1 MERLQRTTIVRLEC
15 FLFFVLNG
23 PGSYNFIKL
32 YTQALQENEELAS
45 RPASGSKPGLG
56 KDVSGTVDFDAM
68 EEYCIIV
75 LPGGEELSAVLSEKG
90 METEQLNTVEKEIQT
105 ERLNIVEKEI
115 QTAERLNIVEK
126 EIQTNQSK
134 LVNVAMQKSLSKL
147 YRSEGM

>member
-1 MERLQRTTIVRLEC
+1 MSGWKV
-15 FLFFVLNG
+15 FFFFVLNG

-45 RPASGSKPGLG
+45 RPANGSKPGLG
-56 KDVSGTVDFDAM
+56 KDVLGTVDFDAM

-115 QTAERLNIVEK
+115 QT
-126 EIQTNQSK
+126 NQSK

>member
-1 MERLQRTTIVRLEC
+1 
-15 FLFFVLNG
+15 
-23 PGSYNFIKL
+23 
-32 YTQALQENEELAS
+32 
-45 RPASGSKPGLG
+45 
-56 KDVSGTVDFDAM
+56 M

-134 LVNVAMQKSLSKL
+134 LVNVATQKSLSKL

>member
-1 MERLQRTTIVRLEC
+1 MSGRKVW
-15 FLFFVLNG
+15 FFLNG

-32 YTQALQENEELAS
+32 YTQALQESEEFAS
-45 RPASGSKPGLG
+45 RPAHDSKPGLG

-90 METEQLNTVEKEIQT
+90 METEQLNAVEKEIQT
-105 ERLNIVEKEI
+105 
-115 QTAERLNIVEK
+115 ERLNIVEK

-134 LVNVAMQKSLSKL
+134 LVNVATQKSLSKR

>member
-1 MERLQRTTIVRLEC
+1 M
-15 FLFFVLNG
+15 NG

-45 RPASGSKPGLG
+45 RPANGSKPGLG
-56 KDVSGTVDFDAM
+56 KDVLGTVDFDAM

-115 QTAERLNIVEK
+115 QT
-126 EIQTNQSK
+126 NQSK
-134 LVNVAMQKSLSKL
+134 LVNVATQKSLSKL

>member
-1 MERLQRTTIVRLEC
+1 MSGRKVW
-15 FLFFVLNG
+15 FFLNG

-32 YTQALQENEELAS
+32 YTQALQESEEFAS
-45 RPASGSKPGLG
+45 RSVHDSKPGLG

-90 METEQLNTVEKEIQT
+90 METEQLNAVEKEIQT
-105 ERLNIVEKEI
+105 
-115 QTAERLNIVEK
+115 ERLNIVEK

-134 LVNVAMQKSLSKL
+134 LVNVATQKSLSKR

>member
-1 MERLQRTTIVRLEC
+1 MRERDCKEQLLSGRKVW
-15 FLFFVLNG
+15 FFLNG

-32 YTQALQENEELAS
+32 YTQALQESEEFAS
-45 RPASGSKPGLG
+45 RSVHDSKPGLG

-90 METEQLNTVEKEIQT
+90 METEQLNAVEKEIQT
-105 ERLNIVEKEI
+105 
-115 QTAERLNIVEK
+115 ERLNIVEK

-134 LVNVAMQKSLSKL
+134 LVNVATQKSLSKH
-147 YRSEGM
+147 RSEGM

>member
-1 MERLQRTTIVRLEC
+1 MQRTTIVRLES

-45 RPASGSKPGLG
+45 RPANGSKPGLG

-115 QTAERLNIVEK
+115 QT
-126 EIQTNQSK
+126 NQSK